1 MSEMLAIR
9 DKVRDFL
16 RKYDEI
22 TTPIIRFIGALIMY
36 ISINS
41 LFGYSELFG
50 KGIVIFLLSVISAL
64 VSSTVVVLLGG
75 VVILVNVVSVSVEV
89 ALLFMVLFIVIY
101 CMYMRMFPDCSW
113 ILALVPILYLLKM
126 QYAIPLIV
134 AIFAGYSGMV
144 ATVFGVVLYYFS
156 VCTEEVNSLI
166 KSAVDEDKVQPFNY
180 MVDTVLKN
188 ETMIL
193 TAMVFAI
200 VVAVT
205 YFILR
210 LPIDYAQY
218 AAVGIGG
225 VCNIL
230 FFMICSAALDV
241 SNVGLG
247 SLLLGT
253 IIGVLVAYAA
263 QLCKGLVDYSRKET
277 VQFEDDDYY
286 YYVKAVPKFNVPAKN
301 KNVKKMT
308 GEAVERN
315 QEQQPVTAESVYDRI
330 KPNSRNN
337 MDRNISANPNTRQ
350 VRNNT
355 NTNNAARQPRNNV
368 NRNNMNG
375 QNRNI

>member
-22 TTPIIRFIGALIMY
+22 TSPIIRFVGALIMY

-41 LFGYSELFG
+41 LFGYSGLFG
-50 KGIVIFLLSVISAL
+50 KGIVIFLLAVISAL
-64 VSSTVVVLLGG
+64 VSSPVVVLLGG
-75 VVILVNVVSVSVEV
+75 VVILVNVVSVSMEV
-89 ALLFMVLFIVIY
+89 ALLFLVLFIVIY
-101 CMYMRMFPDCSW
+101 CMYMRMFPECSW
-113 ILALVPILYLLKM
+113 ILALVPILYIFKM

-134 AIFAGYSGMV
+134 AIFAGYSGMI
-144 ATVFGVVLYYFS
+144 ATVFGVVLYYFAT
-156 VCTEEVNSLI
+156 CTEEVNSLL
-166 KSAVDEDKVQPFNY
+166 KSAVDVEKVQPFNY
-180 MVDTVLKN
+180 MVESVLKN

-200 VVAVT
+200 VIAVT

-241 SNVGLG
+241 ENVGIG

-253 IIGVLVAYAA
+253 IIGVVVAYGA

-277 VQFEDDDYY
+277 VQFEDDEYY

-308 GEAVERN
+308 AEAGEEAAKPQN
-315 QEQQPVTAESVYDRI
+315 MTAESVYDRI
-330 KPNSRNN
+330 KPNNRNN
-337 MDRNISANPNTRQ
+337 MDRNVSANPNRQ
-350 VRNNT
+350 SRNNMNT
-355 NTNNAARQPRNNV
+355 DNTNRQ

-375 QNRNI
+375 NGANRQNRNI